1 MWAVVFYDWNIFVGW
16 DNTENIFIGGCDV
29 YEGMIGN
36 RPAEDQVL
44 LGLSRNVGG

>member
-16 DNTENIFIGGCDV
+16 DNTENIFISGCEV